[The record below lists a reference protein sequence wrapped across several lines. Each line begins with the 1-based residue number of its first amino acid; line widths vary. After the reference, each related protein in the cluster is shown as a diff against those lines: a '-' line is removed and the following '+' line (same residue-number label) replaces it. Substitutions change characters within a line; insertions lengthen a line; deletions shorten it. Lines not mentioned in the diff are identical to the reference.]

1 MATEREKIC
10 FYISADEALALRR
23 VALEQRRTLTALL
36 EFAARQIV
44 AEHLKSNGPDAP
56 LTEAD
61 ARAATKGV

>member
-10 FYISADEALALRR
+10 FYVASEDAAHLRQ
-23 VALEQRRTLTALL
+23 VASEQRRTLTAIL
-36 EFAARQIV
+36 EHATQQII
-44 AEHLKSNGPDAP
+44 AEHLQSNGSSAP